1 MEENEA
7 LVELLEEILGDHGL
21 HYENRGQISFNCPV
35 CDDDMNKHNLEINY
49 ISNVY
54 KCWSCGDVEGTH
66 GPLGKLF
73 DKFGNKKQKK
83 LYYILKPET
92 VPVKE
97 KKYKKLKLPE
107 SFILFKDSHKI
118 YPVRRQAYN
127 YLHSRG
133 ITDEIIEK
141 YGIGFCD
148 KGNHAGR
155 IVVPSYDINGELN
168 YYVARSWDPHTKFKY
183 KNPEAE
189 KDKIIFNE
197 KLIDWKKDIY
207 LVEGVFDGFFLDN
220 SIPMLGKHMSEM
232 LFDKVYNNA
241 KGNVIIALD
250 GDAWDNAIKLYHE
263 LNGGEL
269 YEKIKIVK
277 LPKDQDV
284 CDLGGNINEYFIE
297 IKD

>member
-83 LYYILKPET
+83 LYYILKPEPA
-92 VPVKE
+92 PVKE

>member
-21 HYENRGQISFNCPV
+21 HYSNRGQISFNCPV
-35 CDDDMNKHNLEINY
+35 CDDDRNKHNLEINY

-54 KCWSCGDVEGTH
+54 KCWSCGDIENTH
-66 GPLGKLF
+66 GSLGKLF
-73 DKFGNKKQKK
+73 DKFGNKKQKN

-107 SFILFKDSHKI
+107 SFTFFKDSHKI

-127 YLHSRG
+127 YLQSRG

-148 KGNHAGR
+148 KGSHIGR
-155 IVVPSYDINGELN
+155 IVVPSYDKKGELN

-197 KLIDWKKDIY
+197 KLIDWNKDIY
-207 LVEGVFDGFFLDN
+207 LVEGVFDGFFLEN

-250 GDAWDNAIKLYHE
+250 GDAWNNAIKLYHE

-277 LPKDQDV
+277 LPNDQDV
-284 CDLGGNINEYFIE
+284 CDLRGNINEYFIE